1 MNKIDYNQEM
11 MKEINSLKSKPKLLL
26 HSCCAPC
33 SSSVLE
39 RLGKFFDITVFFYN
53 PNIDNNEE
61 YFKRQD
67 EEIRLIEEL
76 NKENNGNNLIKII
89 TNPHLSE
96 DYISVVKG
104 LENEKE
110 GGSRCEKCF
119 NLRLSKTAEF
129 AKLNR
134 FEYFTTTLSV
144 SPHKNAQ
151 KLNEIGNI
159 VAKQYD
165 IKFLMSDFKKQEGY
179 KRSIELSKKYNLY
192 RQDYCGCKF
201 SKRNN
206 LED

>member
-11 MKEINSLKSKPKLLL
+11 IREINSLKSKPKLLL

-39 RLGKFFDITVFFYN
+39 RLNKFFDITVFFYN
-53 PNIDNNEE
+53 PNIDNSKE

-67 EEIRLIEEL
+67 EEIRLIKEI

-89 TNPHLSE
+89 TNPHLNE

-110 GGSRCEKCF
+110 GGSRCDKCF

-129 AKLNR
+129 AKLNG

-144 SPHKNAQ
+144 SPHKNTQ
-151 KLNEIGNI
+151 KLNEIGNF

-165 IKFLMSDFKKQEGY
+165 IKFLMSDFKKQDGY

-201 SKRNN
+201 SKKNN
-206 LED
+206 L

>member
-1 MNKIDYNQEM
+1 MNKIDYNQQM
-11 MKEINSLKSKPKLLL
+11 IKEISSLKSKPKLLL

-39 RLGKFFDITVFFYN
+39 RLNEFFDITVFFYN
-53 PNIDNNEE
+53 PNIDNSEE

-67 EEIRLIEEL
+67 EEIRLIEQL
-76 NKENNGNNLIKII
+76 NKQNNGNNLIKIK
-89 TNPHLSE
+89 TNPHLNE
-96 DYISVVKG
+96 DYLSIVKG
-104 LENEKE
+104 FENEKE
-110 GGSRCEKCF
+110 GGARCDKCF

-129 AKLNR
+129 AKLNG

-151 KLNEIGNI
+151 KLNEIGNL

-165 IKFLMSDFKKQEGY
+165 IKFLMADFKKQDGY

-201 SKRNN
+201 SKKNN

>member
-1 MNKIDYNQEM
+1 MNKIDYNQQM
-11 MKEINSLKSKPKLLL
+11 IKEISSLKSKPKLLL

-39 RLGKFFDITVFFYN
+39 RLNEFFDITVFFYN
-53 PNIDNNEE
+53 PNIDNSEE

-67 EEIRLIEEL
+67 EEIRLIEQL
-76 NKENNGNNLIKII
+76 NKQNNGNNLIKIK
-89 TNPHLSE
+89 TNPHLNE
-96 DYISVVKG
+96 DYLSIVKG
-104 LENEKE
+104 FENEKE
-110 GGSRCEKCF
+110 GGARCDKCF

-129 AKLNR
+129 AKLSG

-151 KLNEIGNI
+151 KLNEIGNL
-159 VAKQYD
+159 VAKQYN
-165 IKFLMSDFKKQEGY
+165 IKFLMADFKKQDGY

-201 SKRNN
+201 SKKNN